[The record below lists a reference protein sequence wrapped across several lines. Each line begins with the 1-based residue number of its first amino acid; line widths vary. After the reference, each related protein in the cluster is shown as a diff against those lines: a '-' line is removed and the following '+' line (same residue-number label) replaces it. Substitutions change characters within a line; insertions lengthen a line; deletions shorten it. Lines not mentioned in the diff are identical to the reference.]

1 MKLSQESLL
10 SIEVTIKQALAKYKN
25 AGNEEPNVVTDIHLQ
40 PNQTSGELL
49 LLDDDDEEIASVT
62 IDEWVS
68 YEEDDFNKE
77 VEHVLSS
84 ILTKLKRNGEFDH
97 LSIIEPYSFVLIDE
111 DKETINELLLIDN
124 DTIIVNDELLKG
136 LDEELDSF
144 LKDLLEK

>member
-77 VEHVLSS
+77 VEHVLGS
-84 ILTKLKRNGEFDH
+84 ILAKLKRNGEFDH
-97 LSIIEPYSFVLIDE
+97 LSIIEPYSFVFIDE
-111 DKETINELLLIDN
+111 DKETINELLLMDN